1 MARLVQY
8 YLENIN
14 KNLKSAVKKISNI
27 CPNLEFGVLNSI
39 QLAKKKLPQQIKCT
53 PYISKKEK
61 KKEKMVDRKSV
72 V

>member
-14 KNLKSAVKKISNI
+14 KNLKSAVKKISNA

-39 QLAKKKLPQQIKCT
+39 QLAKKIAT
-53 PYISKKEK
+53 TN
-61 KKEKMVDRKSV
+61 
-72 V
+72 